1 MAPEMNWKQQVL
13 TCWLKHQKTLPER
26 YRVWLPT
33 KSVERQVWTE
43 NGIIVSHSKVQSSAL
58 DSRAVVATHRL
69 TACIANL
76 ATFSVDLQARTPSKS
91 LRTKSVTYVVGIN
104 RNPCVRNAP
113 LEGAMMRLTAFR
125 TIELWTMLPR

>member
-1 MAPEMNWKQQVL
+1 MAPEMNWKQQVP
-13 TCWLKHQKTLPER
+13 TCWLKHQRTLPER
-26 YRVWLPT
+26 YRLSLPT
-33 KSVERQVWTE
+33 KSVERQVWT
-43 NGIIVSHSKVQSSAL
+43 NSAL
-58 DSRAVVATHRL
+58 DSRGVVATHRL

-76 ATFSVDLQARTPSKS
+76 ATFGVDLQARTPGKS

-104 RNPCVRNAP
+104 RNPCVRNGP